1 MKEERFNDDIN
12 HESGN
17 WYFGTHR
24 KFLGLAIKN
33 TSGDIL
39 EIGSGHFSGSV
50 IKELVKG
57 TDRKVVSICHEKPY
71 IEELKKD
78 FPDFIYVE
86 VPVDGQQVTLP
97 GGFRCILGGDDYEEI
112 IFRIR
117 DEYQKFSVVLIDGGF
132 IPERKKDIVR
142 LRSVTEI
149 FVVHD
154 TYLSNHPTEDFPEGK
169 TDFEIY
175 DYDPI
180 IRSFPYFVE
189 DDLYPYTTI
198 TSDVN
203 TLDFMREEYPLDK
216 YEILYPHNLHTER
229 CRRIKYGN

>member
-1 MKEERFNDDIN
+1 MKSLKEERFNDDIN
-12 HESGN
+12 HVN

-50 IKELVKG
+50 ITELVKG
-57 TDRKVVSICHEKPY
+57 TDRKVVSVCHEKPY
-71 IEELKKD
+71 MEELKKD

-86 VPVDGQQVTLP
+86 VPYDDQPVT
-97 GGFRCILGGDDYEEI
+97 FRPIYEEI

-117 DEYQKFSVVLIDGGF
+117 DEYQKFSVVLIDGGH
-132 IPERKKDIVR
+132 IDERKRDIAR

-169 TDFEIY
+169 TDFDSY

-189 DDLYPYTTI
+189 DVEYPFTTI
-198 TSDVN
+198 MSDVN

-216 YEILYPHNLHTER
+216 YEILYPDKKLHQ
-229 CRRIKYGN
+229 RIKYGN